1 MQLKAAVAASA
12 SLLAMSGVHAEKLSK
27 ADVFV
32 NVVQCKNVFK
42 EGVRAAGCHKISPEL
57 GHAQLVWVRIIDNN
71 NYTNSDSSQNSPL
84 AGAVRIHGDR

>member
-12 SLLAMSGVHAEKLSK
+12 SLLALSGVHAEKLSK

-42 EGVRAAGCHKISPEL
+42 EGVCVAGCHEFLPKL
-57 GHAQLVWVRIIDNN
+57 GHAHLVWIRVIDNN
-71 NYTNSDSSQNSPL
+71 NYTNSELSHNS
-84 AGAVRIHGDR
+84 RRRSRTYTWR